1 MGGEVVLRS
10 DISRRGFLGGLAAG
24 AAVLAVSSPARAVLP
39 RSGDV
44 LPPIVVRRRDDL
56 LRLTITP
63 IGLAVDRATGRITPQ
78 QGSGLLIVGFGPQ
91 SVVEPAL
98 LPGQGVTPKALPAR
112 LAGSSQLTFVI
123 DQTIS
128 LTLASLLAWAER
140 TPFVSDVG
148 KYLDGEVLPSTIAA
162 LKNPGDIVTRIEMPW
177 WLWLSPHRL
186 SSWTE
191 ARTPKTHGGRTEI
204 FHTRLGTNLPG
215 EAPTEDPAYRTL
227 RGIWIRDP
235 NAASLL
241 TDANLDVAVGRPG
254 HPWTMIPTP
263 RDRADIVRLSTRT
276 GDDRLGGKAA
286 AIKARVALSPLG
298 GQLIAEGTWDEPG
311 VSSMTAWQQRIWQ
324 GRDTYA
330 KVVRRGFLYPWGFKA
345 AQIEEGVR
353 VFRADATGTI
363 RAFWEKRTSIAV
375 TEPEIDLGDTA
386 AGTDA
391 GKRAALFSSVTCLTV
406 QTPPLDMSGNQT
418 PLRGKWDGMKV
429 YTPKVATRGGT
440 TAFPFD
446 LVGIDADG
454 NEVAFTQ
461 PLLFAQA
468 KVQDSSTTRPS
479 QRRRADGRFGLEDL
493 DDPNFLEEGAAQL
506 RRYYDENVPFA
517 DKVAEFGG
525 KAVAYAANLLTSVTS
540 DDGEILSEGLK
551 SAQTS
556 QSTGGIVFGIANS
569 LPGEGGEALALLQG
583 SVDDLLEEYVPNN
596 FPVLGE
602 ALVYLEDTARLA
614 EETVTAVLNY
624 PREYL
629 ENALDEAMNQG
640 QVYLQAAEGA
650 ANEVLMEAAKL
661 GGIASANMNV
671 AGLSRTL
678 GNVYGDAMALKG
690 LAADGRITPGEAFK
704 ALEILGG
711 VTLADLIPNPY
722 PGVDADGKPTP
733 MALKIES
740 TFEDPGLD
748 TERSVTR
755 MSMTIDNAIATS
767 DGEKLLSPT
776 PGSLADRLITVDT
789 SRLLIDLETVVPTVA
804 GKATWKVRGE
814 FSDFIVHLVPA
825 EGLEFVNVDVERI
838 LFTAGSGKS
847 PDVDVK
853 VREVDFSGLLTLLK
867 KLASFLPFGDMLV
880 IEVDRKGITAG
891 FNVQLPSIALGAFA
905 IAGIGVGGQIAIP
918 LDSGPVRFGF
928 LMSRPEDPFS
938 LTITG
943 LGGGGYLDQALGLK
957 GIERLSIT
965 GFVAAEAK
973 VDFGVASGGITV
985 RAGFT
990 FAVGP
995 LPRPVEGVDEGLA
1008 LTAFA
1013 SLNGNVDVLGI
1024 ASASIDVYIGLSVVV
1039 PSELPDYVMLNG
1051 EARVS
1056 VRVSVAFFS
1065 KTVNFSARRSIKATY
1080 LEPPDL
1086 PDLPDVP
1093 GISARRSDEI
1103 PVATFADA
1111 WSERA
1116 WTEFCGAFG

>member
-1 MGGEVVLRS
+1 MGGELVLRS
-10 DISRRGFLGGLAAG
+10 DITRRGFLGGLAAG
-24 AAVLAVSSPARAVLP
+24 AAVLVVSSPARAMLP
-39 RSGDV
+39 RDGE
-44 LPPIVVRRRDDL
+44 PMPTIVIRRREDL

-63 IGLAVDRATGRITPQ
+63 FNMTVDKATGRVTPN
-78 QGSGLLIVGFGPQ
+78 GDNGILVVNFGPQ
-91 SVVEPAL
+91 AVTEQAVAAGQSVARN
-98 LPGQGVTPKALPAR
+98 AAPAR
-112 LAGSSQLTFVI
+112 LAGDSQLSFVV
-123 DQTIS
+123 DES
-128 LTLASLLAWAER
+128 VALTLSSLLAWAER
-140 TPFVSDVG
+140 APFIHELG
-148 KYLDGEVLPSTIAA
+148 RYLDGEVLPSNM
-162 LKNPGDIVTRIEMPW
+162 KVYSQPGEFYTRIEMPW
-177 WLWLSPHRL
+177 WLWLSPHRI
-186 SSWTE
+186 SAWTE
-191 ARTPKTHGGRTEI
+191 QRTPKTDAGRTEI
-204 FHTRLGTNLPG
+204 FHTRLAANVPG
-215 EAPTEDPAYRTL
+215 EGLTEDPTYRTL
-227 RGIWIRDP
+227 RGLWIRDP
-235 NAASLL
+235 KATDLL
-241 TDANLDVAVGRPG
+241 NNPNTQIAEGQPG

-263 RDRADIVRLSTRT
+263 RDRADIVRLTSRT
-276 GDDRLGGKAA
+276 GNDQVGGKAA

-298 GQLIAEGTWDEPG
+298 GQLVAEGSWDEPG
-311 VSSMTAWQQRIWQ
+311 VSSLTAWQQRIWQ

-345 AQIEEGVR
+345 AQVEEGVR
-353 VFRADATGTI
+353 VFRADLGGTI
-363 RAFWEKRTSIAV
+363 RAVWEKRTSITV
-375 TEPEIDLGDTA
+375 TEPIMDLGDTA

-391 GKRAALFSSVTCLTV
+391 GKRAALFSSVTCLTL
-406 QTPPLDMSGNQT
+406 QTPPLVIPGNQA
-418 PLRGKWDGMKV
+418 PVGAEWRDMRV
-429 YTPKVATRGGT
+429 YTPKVATKTGT
-440 TAFPFD
+440 VAFEFD
-446 LVGIDADG
+446 LVGVDADG
-454 NEVAFTQ
+454 NEVEFSQ
-461 PLLFAQA
+461 PMLFAQA
-468 KVQDSSTTRPS
+468 KVADARTTRPS
-479 QRRRADGRFGLEDL
+479 QRRTADGAFSRADLT
-493 DDPNFLEEGAAQL
+493 DPNFTEDGAAQL
-506 RRYYDENVPFA
+506 RRYYESVPYA
-517 DKVAEFGG
+517 DKVAKFGG
-525 KAVAYAANLLTSVTS
+525 KAVAYAANLFNEVIS
-540 DDGEILSEGLK
+540 DGGEVLSEGLK

-556 QSTGGIVFGIANS
+556 QSTSSIVFGIANS
-569 LPGEGGEALALLQG
+569 VPGGTEALKLVQG
-583 SVDDLLEEYVPNN
+583 GVEDLLEEYVPNN
-596 FPVLGE
+596 FPIINE
-602 ALVYLEDTARLA
+602 AVVYLEDTARLA
-614 EETVTAVLNY
+614 EETVSAVLNY

-629 ENALDEAMNQG
+629 ENALDEAVNKG

-650 ANEVLMEAAKL
+650 ANEFLMDAARA

-678 GNVYGDAMALKG
+678 GNVYGDAMALKS

-740 TFEDPGLD
+740 TFEDTGMD

-755 MSMTIDNAIATS
+755 MSMTIDNSIPSS
-767 DGEKLLSPT
+767 DGTKILSPT
-776 PGSLADRLITVDT
+776 PGSLADRLITVDK
-789 SRLLIDLETVVPTVA
+789 SRLLIDLQTVVPTVSGA
-804 GKATWKVRGE
+804 ATWKVRGE
-814 FSDFIVHLVPA
+814 FSDFIVHLVPVD
-825 EGLEFVNVDVERI
+825 GLEFVNVDVERI

-867 KLASFLPFGDMLV
+867 KLATFLPFGDMLV
-880 IEVDRKGITAG
+880 IEVDGSGITAG
-891 FNVQLPSIALGAFA
+891 FMVQLPSISLGAFA
-905 IAGIGVGGQIAIP
+905 LAGIGVGGQIAIP

-990 FAVGP
+990 FAIGP
-995 LPRPVEGVDEGLA
+995 LDPPVEGVDEGLA

-1024 ASASIDVYIGLSVVV
+1024 ASASIDVYIGLSVIV
-1039 PSELPDYVMLNG
+1039 PADLPDYVMLNG

-1065 KTVNFSARRSIKATY
+1065 ETVNFSARRSIKATY
-1080 LEPPDL
+1080 LE
-1086 PDLPDVP
+1086 LPDVP
-1093 GISARRSDEI
+1093 DVPRIAARSSEEI

-1111 WSERA
+1111 WSNRA
-1116 WTEFCGAFG
+1116 WAEFCGAFA